1 MRDHRPT
8 LTQELLSESKLNQIQ
23 QHAKEI
29 LTINQELHKFL
40 PASVVKHCRAA
51 NVRGSH
57 LLLEVASASIKIK
70 LDYDRLTILNRL
82 RSAGFARLISLEVK
96 INPSLYK
103 QQRKQDEKS
112 EAIQRAPL
120 SENAAQSLLIVAE
133 SAPQKIRER
142 LERIAQLAKKTN

>member
-29 LTINQELHKFL
+29 LTINQELQKFL
-40 PASVVKHCRAA
+40 PANVVKHCRAA

-57 LLLEVASASIKIK
+57 LLLEVANASMKMK
-70 LDYDRLTILNRL
+70 LDYDRLTILNHL

-96 INPSLYK
+96 INPSLYRQEGRTPK
-103 QQRKQDEKS
+103 EDEFKK
-112 EAIQRAPL
+112 RAPL
-120 SENAAQSLLIVAE
+120 SESAAQALLIVAE
-133 SAPQKIRER
+133 SAPKKIQER
-142 LERIAQLAKKTN
+142 LKRIAQLAKK